1 MSKPGLENLMPQT
14 SSSADKNQERFPYN
28 SQTSELLYY
37 GTKIFY
43 EAIKDDVNN
52 KTEILTMNGVE
63 IMNDIVNF
71 ILSKAKQSTAEDD
84 IKLPNFRRSKA
95 MSDI

>member
-1 MSKPGLENLMPQT
+1 M
-14 SSSADKNQERFPYN
+14 
-28 SQTSELLYY
+28 
-37 GTKIFY
+37 
-43 EAIKDDVNN
+43 NN

-84 IKLPNFRRSKA
+84 IKLPNFRRPKA